1 MQLVTIEKRIC
12 LPSKYLDQ
20 NIMDHLLSKIT
31 EITYGNCTKEHG
43 YILKI
48 VKINDI
54 ISHEISRAN
63 TDNIFNVSFDVE
75 ILKPEK
81 GLKVEGIVCM
91 VYKDGIFINI
101 LDKQKM
107 LIPKSNLTK
116 YKFNDQLKIYE
127 DENGG
132 NIKINDTI
140 SATISAVSYSN
151 QKYSCFG
158 TIN

>member
-1 MQLVTIEKRIC
+1 
-12 LPSKYLDQ
+12 
-20 NIMDHLLSKIT
+20 MDHLLSKIT
-31 EITYGNCTKEHG
+31 ELTYGNCTKEYG

-48 VKINDI
+48 IKINFI

-63 TDNIFNVSFDVE
+63 TDNIFNVDFDVE

-81 GLKVEGIVCM
+81 GLEVEGVVCM

-107 LIPKSNLTK
+107 LIPNSNLQK
-116 YKFNDQLKIYE
+116 YEFNGDLKIYE
-127 DENGG
+127 NEDGET
-132 NIKINDTI
+132 IKMNDSIKAVIT
-140 SATISAVSYSN
+140 AVSYSN

-158 TIN
+158 SII

>member
-1 MQLVTIEKRIC
+1 MQFITIQKRIC

-20 NIMDHLLSKIT
+20 NLMDHLLSKIT
-31 EITYGNCTKEHG
+31 ELTYGNCTKEYG

-48 VKINDI
+48 IKINDI

-63 TDNIFNVSFDVE
+63 TDNIFNVDFDVE

-81 GLKVEGIVCM
+81 GLEVEGVVCM

-107 LIPKSNLTK
+107 LIPKSNLQK
-116 YKFNDQLKIYE
+116 YEFNDDLKIYE
-127 DENGG
+127 DEDGKT
-132 NIKINDTI
+132 IKINDTVK
-140 SATISAVSYSN
+140 AVISAVSYSN